1 MQALLDW
8 VEKRLPAMNAYKKH
22 LSEYPMPK
30 NFNFWY
36 LFGSLAMLVL
46 VNQLLTGIWLTMNYV
61 PSGEGAL
68 LRLNTSCVMWST
80 AGYCVICIQ
89 PGLLHFRSSLSAHVP
104 WFDLWIIPKA
114 S

>member
-46 VNQLLTGIWLTMNYV
+46 VNQLLTGIW
-61 PSGEGAL
+61 
-68 LRLNTSCVMWST
+68 
-80 AGYCVICIQ
+80 
-89 PGLLHFRSSLSAHVP
+89 
-104 WFDLWIIPKA
+104 
-114 S
+114 

>member
-8 VEKRLPAMNAYKKH
+8 VEKRIPAMNAYKKH

-46 VNQLLTGIWLTMNYV
+46 VNQLLTGIWLTMNYE
-61 PSGEGAL
+61 PSGDGAFASIEYIM
-68 LRLNTSCVMWST
+68 RDVDMV
-80 AGYCVICIQ
+80 GYYATCIQ
-89 PGLLHFRSSLSAHVP
+89 RVPLRSSWLFTYICSVV
-104 WFDLWIIPKA
+104 
-114 S
+114 